1 MRSPVLIGIGGGIVV
16 ALLQFYSMMLSM
28 EDGAAGTFEMLLYY
42 SPQII
47 YFMSIYISVKIFTR
61 SQPNAVP
68 EFKGCLKAGGLT
80 AVIITI
86 IWGIGFFVALTH
98 IDVSQN
104 VKQMI
109 ASGHG
114 NEVNAFLSSV
124 TKQTMM
130 DRAQFWS
137 IPNFLLGFVMTVL
150 VTVIF
155 RLRGK
160 KTA

>member
-1 MRSPVLIGIGGGIVV
+1 MRSSVLIGFVGGIIV
-16 ALLQFYSMMLSM
+16 ALLQFYSMKLSM
-28 EDGAAGTFEMLLYY
+28 EDGATGTFEMLLYY

-47 YFMSIYISVKIFTR
+47 YFMCIYMSVKIFTR
-61 SQPNAVP
+61 MQPNTVP

-98 IDVSQN
+98 IDVPHD
-104 VKQMI
+104 VKRMI
-109 ASGHG
+109 ESGHKD
-114 NEVNAFLSSV
+114 EVNLFLSSV

-150 VTVIF
+150 VTVVF

-160 KTA
+160 KAS